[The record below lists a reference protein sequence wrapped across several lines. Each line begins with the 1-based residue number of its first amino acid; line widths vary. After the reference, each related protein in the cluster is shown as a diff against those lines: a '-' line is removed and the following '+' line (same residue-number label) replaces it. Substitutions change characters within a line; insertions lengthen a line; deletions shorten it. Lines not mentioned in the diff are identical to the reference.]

1 MPTQSEI
8 NSKNFA
14 NIGSTNTYNSDKRA
28 QTITNQSAI
37 LSPDGKA
44 GKVVTINKVYTDMS
58 GNNSVYDFTTKDEN
72 GKPILSSLTEDRTLT
87 AALIKDNATYLAEQN
102 NLYVV
107 GTLTMATLLVAA
119 ILISK

>member
-1 MPTQSEI
+1 MVQQSQI
-8 NSKNFA
+8 NDKNLA
-14 NIGSTNTYNSDKRA
+14 NIEFTNTYNSEKRA
-28 QTITNQSAI
+28 QTLTNQEAI
-37 LSPDGKA
+37 PAKIA
-44 GKVVTINKVYTDMS
+44 GITKVYTEMDT
-58 GNNSVYDFTTKDEN
+58 NNPKYDFTTKDEN
-72 GKPILSSLTEDRTLT
+72 GKPILSSLEEDRTLT

>member
-1 MPTQSEI
+1 MVQQDQI
-8 NSKNFA
+8 NKNRLA
-14 NIGSTNTYNSDKRA
+14 NIEFTTSYNSARREQVSA
-28 QTITNQSAI
+28 NPAVIQTNLDNIDSLYA
-37 LSPDGKA
+37 
-44 GKVVTINKVYTDMS
+44 DMS
-58 GNNSVYDFTTKDEN
+58 GNNARYDFTTKDEN
-72 GKPILSSLTEDRTLT
+72 GEPILFSLKDDRTMT

>member
-1 MPTQSEI
+1 MVQQDQINKNRLANIEFRTRFNSDMRDQVSANPAKIQTNIDNI
-8 NSKNFA
+8 NSLF
-14 NIGSTNTYNSDKRA
+14 S
-28 QTITNQSAI
+28 
-37 LSPDGKA
+37 
-44 GKVVTINKVYTDMS
+44 DMS
-58 GNNSVYDFTTKDEN
+58 GNNTRYDFTTKDDN
-72 GKPILSSLTEDRTLT
+72 GNPILFSLKDDRTMT

>member
-8 NSKNFA
+8 NSKNLA
-14 NIGSTNTYNSDKRA
+14 KIESTNTYNSEKRA

-37 LSPDGKA
+37 PTKIVG
-44 GKVVTINKVYTDMS
+44 INNVYTDMS

>member
-1 MPTQSEI
+1 MATQTEI
-8 NSKNFA
+8 NNTNLAK
-14 NIGSTNTYNSDKRA
+14 IEGKNTYNSEKRA
-28 QTITNQSAI
+28 QTITNQTAI
-37 LSPDGKA
+37 LSQVSPLG
-44 GKVVTINKVYTDMS
+44 TINKVYTDMS
-58 GNNSVYDFTTKDEN
+58 GNNSVYDFTTKDAN